1 MKTIIT
7 IIIAVLMSGYTF
19 AQDFSKYENQPG
31 MSTVIINKNMFK
43 LMSRLD
49 LNSQDEEIQQYVD
62 LINNMENIKIF
73 KTNNQKMRDDLTAD
87 ANTYVKNNKLEE
99 LMRVQEDGKKVS
111 FMFKPG
117 KTDDE
122 ILQLFMLVDGMS
134 DEEETIVIIINGL
147 IDLRQVSKL
156 AKDLNVPGASSIKTQ
171 K

>member
-1 MKTIIT
+1 MKTILTLIA
-7 IIIAVLMSGYTF
+7 AVLISGHIY

-31 MSTVIINKNMFK
+31 ISTVVINKNMFK

-49 LNSQDEEIQQYVD
+49 LDSQDKEIQQYVD

-73 KTNNQKMRDDLTAD
+73 KTDKKDMRSELASD
-87 ANTYVKNNKLEE
+87 ANAYAKNNNLEE

-122 ILQLFMLVDGMS
+122 IQQLFMLVDGMG
-134 DEEETIVIIINGL
+134 DDGETIVIIINGL
-147 IDLRQVSKL
+147 LDLRQISKL
-156 AKDLNVPGASSIKTQ
+156 AKDLNVPGASSLKNE

>member
-49 LNSQDEEIQQYVD
+49 LDSQDEEIQQYVD

-73 KTNNQKMRDDLTAD
+73 KTNNQQMRDDLSAD

-134 DEEETIVIIINGL
+134 EEEETIVIIINGL

>member
-1 MKTIIT
+1 MKTILT
-7 IIIAVLMSGYTF
+7 FIAAILISGYTY

-31 MSTVIINKNMFK
+31 ISTVIINKNMFK

-49 LNSQDEEIQQYVD
+49 LDSQDEEIQQYVN

-73 KTNNQKMRDDLTAD
+73 KSNNLEMRDDLLAD
-87 ANTYVKNNKLEE
+87 ANTYVKKNNLEE

-122 ILQLFMLVDGMS
+122 ILQLFMLVDGM
-134 DEEETIVIIINGL
+134 EEENETIVIIINGL
-147 IDLRQVSKL
+147 IDLKQVSKL
-156 AKDLNVPGASSIKTQ
+156 AKDLNVPGAGSLNQ
-171 K
+171 D